1 MSGIFSL
8 EKLTTWIL
16 TDGLRVIGILLA
28 AWVATRVLK
37 IVLSRVVRRA
47 LQKGLDGLRAK
58 KVAVELDEDRLKT
71 LERVFRS
78 ILKTLIWVFA
88 IVTVLPEFG
97 VNIGPLL
104 AGLGFAGLALGFG
117 ARTLIQDYISGL
129 FILIEDQ
136 YRVGEEVEL
145 AGVKGTVKSL
155 NLRRTMIED
164 GNKNL
169 NFIPNNQIKKATNFS
184 RKIKQKKAVR
194 AKGRKK

>member
-1 MSGIFSL
+1 M